1 LSVVRVF
8 KEFFRLGS
16 SECLGRKPGR
26 TKGGCTVKRLWRVLQ
41 ACGVVV
47 ALAAAASAQ
56 ADVVAAAKREGRVVV
71 YGSLEA
77 DAFDVVRKVY
87 EQRYGVPVEYWRAA
101 STRVLDRALAEHRSG
116 RGLFDVVLT
125 NSGPMKILKAQGVFQ
140 RYVAP
145 TYEDFPAATRDR
157 DGVLSPAY
165 RMVVIS
171 VLYNTRLVRPEEAP
185 KTYADLLD
193 PKWRGKIVMPD
204 PTLHTTT
211 ATWLVNLR
219 RVLGA
224 QWRPFV
230 ERLAQQVGLV
240 ESFLPVVDKLVAGE
254 YALGVTY
261 VKYVKQFSE
270 APLDYVRLNPVLAD
284 AHLVGLARNAP
295 HPNAGRLLINTLTSR
310 AGLHALAQTGEFVL
324 VPGIYPPIRDA
335 DKLRVVMMED
345 LDEREFQRARDELGP
360 VFRRR

>member
-1 LSVVRVF
+1 M
-8 KEFFRLGS
+8 KRLGLTAQV
-16 SECLGRKPGR
+16 CL
-26 TKGGCTVKRLWRVLQ
+26 VVLALAVAALGQ
-41 ACGVVV
+41 APPEVV
-47 ALAAAASAQ
+47 AGAR
-56 ADVVAAAKREGRVVV
+56 REGRVVV

-77 DAFDVVRKVY
+77 DAFDVIRKVY
-87 EQRYGVPVEYWRAA
+87 EQRYGVSVEYWRAA

-140 RYVAP
+140 RYSSP
-145 TYEDFPAATRDR
+145 SYEEFPPATRDR
-157 DGVLSPAY
+157 DGILSPSY
-165 RMVVIS
+165 RVVVVS

-219 RVLGA
+219 RVLGG
-224 QWRPFV
+224 QWRSFV
-230 ERLAQQVGLV
+230 ERLGQQVGLV
-240 ESFLPVVDKLVAGE
+240 ESFLPVVQKLVAGE

-261 VKYVKQFSE
+261 VKYVRQFSE

-284 AHLVGLARNAP
+284 AHLVALAKNAP
-295 HPNAGRLLINTLTSR
+295 HPNAGKLLIDTLTSR
-310 AGLHALAQTGEFVL
+310 AGLIALAQTGEFVL
-324 VPGIYPPIRDA
+324 VPGIYPPIKDA
-335 DKLRVVMMED
+335 EKLRILLMED
-345 LDEREFQRARDELGP
+345 LDEQEFRKARDELGP
-360 VFRRR
+360 LFRRR

>member
-1 LSVVRVF
+1 MRRLRLAVQVCAVV
-8 KEFFRLGS
+8 LG
-16 SECLGRKPGR
+16 
-26 TKGGCTVKRLWRVLQ
+26 
-41 ACGVVV
+41 V
-47 ALAAAASAQ
+47 AVAASAQ
-56 ADVVAAAKREGRVVV
+56 APPDVVAAARREGRVVV

-77 DAFDVVRKVY
+77 DAFDVIRKIY

-125 NSGPMKILKAQGVFQ
+125 NAGPMRILKAQGVFQ
-140 RYVAP
+140 KYVSP
-145 TYEDFPAATRDR
+145 TYEDFPPATRDR
-157 DGVLSPAY
+157 DGILSPSY

-185 KTYADLLD
+185 RTYADLLD
-193 PKWRGKIVMPD
+193 PKWRGKMVMPD

-230 ERLAQQVGLV
+230 ERLGQQVGLV
-240 ESFLPVVDKLVAGE
+240 ESFLPVVQKLVAGE
-254 YALGVTY
+254 YALGITY

-295 HPNAGRLLINTLTSR
+295 HPNAGKLLIDTLTSR

-324 VPGIYPPIRDA
+324 VPGIYPPIKDA
-335 DKLRVVMMED
+335 DKLRVVLMED
-345 LDEREFQRARDELGP
+345 LDEQEFRKARDELGP
-360 VFRRR
+360 LFRRR